1 MPERIETV
9 VIGGG
14 QAGLA
19 MSYHL
24 SELGREHIILE
35 RGRIAERWRTERW
48 DSLAFQFP
56 NWMLRLPGYA
66 YAGDDPDGFMLR
78 DGVARF
84 MEDYARQI
92 APPLRCGF
100 RVTALRQVSGT
111 TRLAIDTEH
120 FSLEATNVVVAT
132 GPYQEPS
139 IPGCSV
145 ALPLATYQ
153 LTANRYTN
161 SDQLPPGRVLVVG
174 SGASGYQI
182 ADDLLQSGRD
192 VCLSV
197 GRHRRVPRR
206 YRGKDF
212 GWWQDKMGLGERI
225 AESVPGGVL
234 PPLLTGVN
242 GGQDVDLRRLAKDGV
257 LLVGSLRGIDAGRL
271 FFAPDLEANLTK
283 GDEGV
288 LGFKRLVDE
297 FIAKHGLVAPEDPQV
312 GPISMAMPSSTA
324 DLDLR
329 AAGITSVIWATGY
342 RYDFSWIKCS
352 VLTEDGKPVHRRG
365 VTSVPGVYFL
375 GLPFLHKIKSSFLW
389 GVGEDAAHIA
399 EHVTAGHQIRDL

>member
-1 MPERIETV
+1 
-9 VIGGG
+9 
-14 QAGLA
+14 
-19 MSYHL
+19 
-24 SELGREHIILE
+24 
-35 RGRIAERWRTERW
+35 
-48 DSLAFQFP
+48 
-56 NWMLRLPGYA
+56 
-66 YAGDDPDGFMLR
+66 MLR

-84 MEDYARQI
+84 IEEYARRI

-100 RVTALRQVSGT
+100 RVTALRQMSGT
-111 TRLAIDTEH
+111 SRLAVDTEP

-145 ALPLATYQ
+145 ALPAATYQ

-192 VCLSV
+192 VYLSV

-242 GGQDVDLRRLAKDGV
+242 GGRDVDLRRRAQDGMM
-257 LLVGSLRGIDAGRL
+257 LVGSLRGIDAGRL

-283 GDEGV
+283 GDEGI
-288 LGFKRLVDE
+288 LGFTRLVDE
-297 FIAKHGLVAPEDPQV
+297 FIAQHGLIAPEDPQV
-312 GPISMAMPSSTA
+312 SPTSVATISSTV

-342 RYDFSWIKCS
+342 RYDFSWIKCPA
-352 VLTEDGKPVHRRG
+352 LTESGEPIHRRG
-365 VTSVPGVYFL
+365 VTSIPGVYFL
-375 GLPFLHKIKSSFLW
+375 GLPLLHKIKSSFLW
-389 GVGEDAAHIA
+389 GVGDDAAYLAEHIA
-399 EHVTAGHQIRDL
+399 DRA